1 MPQEIDDDEAGEAR
15 PALSKTKESLRT
27 FGQHS
32 YYYAWS
38 EEKKQQ
44 YVPPPKPPQLLPMLP
59 LPPPQTA
66 IVPGE
71 HNAHTEIVSRGPGED
86 WVDPPPPGGWMIVA
100 PAPAYSAEQL
110 FTWSNWVSP
119 PRGWPDTFE
128 GIPKLKEFIF
138 KKLAGVHGSPSRQTR
153 VRLTLP
159 AHPMEI
165 ERMAELNVRL
175 SDTDSKA
182 NALAVRRKLGW
193 EVVGGFALLE
203 LAQGCDRK
211 VPVEQ
216 PVYHGE
222 HYYWNVTPL
231 GLWIDLTPRKH
242 HKKLVLVESAQTAV
256 PPPSAAE
263 TEALAQPAER
273 ADEMLV
279 DFVVGTTELLGVR
292 LTAKTLD
299 PVKGREGALYFLDAC
314 LNAIEKPYRAMCPSM
329 PFDKYA
335 LRSVTLDG
343 AEVSAPTTTP
353 ARQLLRADAHH
364 DATEP
369 RRRRRVALGFY
380 EIGSP
385 EHMVL
390 RWATLHALRLREGS
404 TLCFTRMSDSAP
416 PLRLPQLRILGGM
429 CTELAPLAVRHL
441 HLDGNGFGDEGVA
454 LLLPL
459 MRSAMPHLER
469 LGLRSNDLTDMSACA
484 VAATPPARTLR
495 ELDLACN
502 AIGERGLAAL
512 TAALDSGVLS
522 VHEVL
527 DVSVNPAPPEAANML
542 KSALQAARKRRVG
555 RRAADEPSAAAA
567 GASSHRPRPVA
578 LP

>member
-1 MPQEIDDDEAGEAR
+1 MVPKEIDDDEAGEAR
-15 PALSKTKESLRT
+15 AALSKTKESLRT
-27 FGQHS
+27 YGQHS

-44 YVPPPKPPQLLPMLP
+44 NAPPPKPPQLLPL
-59 LPPPQTA
+59 LPPQTA
-66 IVPGE
+66 QTAIEPGE
-71 HNAHTEIVSRGPGED
+71 HMARTEIVSRRPGED
-86 WVDPPPPGGWMIVA
+86 WVDPPPSGGWMIVA

-119 PRGWPDTFE
+119 PRGWPETFE

-138 KKLAGVHGSPSRQTR
+138 KKLADGHGSPCRTTR

-159 AHPMEI
+159 AHPLEV
-165 ERMAELNVRL
+165 ERMAELKVRF
-175 SDTDSKA
+175 SDRDSKA

-193 EVVGGFALLE
+193 EVVGGFVLLE

-211 VPVEQ
+211 IPVEQ

-222 HYYWNVTPL
+222 RFYWNVTPL

-263 TEALAQPAER
+263 AEALAQPAER
-273 ADEMLV
+273 ADELLV
-279 DFVVGTTELLGVR
+279 DFVVGTTELCGVR
-292 LTAKTLD
+292 LTEKTLD
-299 PVKGREGALYFLDAC
+299 PDKGREGALYFLDAC
-314 LNAIEKPYRAMCPSM
+314 LHAIEKPYRAMRPSM

-343 AEVSAPTTTP
+343 DEVSAPTTTP
-353 ARQLLRADAHH
+353 ARQLLRGDT
-364 DATEP
+364 TEP

-385 EHMVL
+385 EHMLL
-390 RWATLHALRLREGS
+390 RWATLHAPRLREGS
-404 TLCFTRMSDSAP
+404 TLCFTRMSASSP
-416 PLRLPQLRILGGM
+416 PLRVPQLCVLCGM
-429 CTELAPLAVRHL
+429 CTELAPLAVRNL

-469 LGLRSNDLTDMSACA
+469 LVLRSNDLTDTSACA

-522 VHEVL
+522 VHEAL
-527 DVSVNPAPPEAANML
+527 DVSANPVPAEAANTL
-542 KSALQAARKRRVG
+542 KSALLAARKRR
-555 RRAADEPSAAAA
+555 AADEAFAAAA
-567 GASSHRPRPVA
+567 GRILA
-578 LP
+578 LTSP